1 MDKKTRLGLLYG
13 IIAVF
18 TIGFQPIVANA
29 RPDIIDPFIYAALT
43 VLSEA
48 LIFYPIMILERR
60 NIKAKKMKGL
70 ITGEELDS
78 ILYGYKKNK
87 LLLLYV
93 GFTFGVGQILFF
105 IGYRL
110 SGAINGALAQ
120 KSTIFFSLMFGFL
133 ILHEKISFRQILFS
147 ILLFFGLILAVTEGS
162 FNLLEL
168 NIGVLVLL
176 ILSSIWMLAH
186 TMTKPIF
193 TKNEA
198 IPSQMVV
205 IRNAI
210 GAIIIFS
217 VYFIF
222 FPIDVIQMLSNPL
235 YIFWGFAMG
244 ATYGTGLYFWYKCM
258 QYIDINKA
266 SILVSPTPIA
276 TALYASLLLGEIFTI
291 FHLIGTIIIIF
302 SIIMIVKP
310 TKNNK

>member
-1 MDKKTRLGLLYG
+1 MEKNTRLGLIYG

-29 RPDIIDPFIYAALT
+29 RPDIIDPFNYAALT

-48 LIFYPIMILERR
+48 ILFSPIMILERR
-60 NIKAKKMKGL
+60 KLKVKNKEGL
-70 ITGEELDS
+70 INNEELQS

-87 LLLLYV
+87 VLLIYV
-93 GFTFGVGQILFF
+93 GLTFGVGQILFF
-105 IGYRL
+105 IGYGI

-120 KSTIFFSLMFGFL
+120 KSTIFFSLIFGFL
-133 ILHEKISFRQILFS
+133 ILNEKITLPQILFS
-147 ILLFFGLILAVTEGS
+147 LLLFFGLILAVTEGS

-176 ILSSIWMLAH
+176 GLSSIWMLAH
-186 TMTKPIF
+186 TFTKPIF
-193 TKNEA
+193 TRKEA

-210 GAIIIFS
+210 GAIILFS
-217 VYFIF
+217 VFFII
-222 FPIDVIQMLSNPL
+222 FPLEVIKMLINPL

-258 QYIDINKA
+258 QYIDVNKA

-276 TALYASLLLGEIFTI
+276 TAIYATFLLGEVFTI
-291 FHLIGTIIIIF
+291 YHLIGTIIIIF
-302 SIIMIVKP
+302 SIIMIVRP
-310 TKNNK
+310 AKNNK